1 MAIDKTIDYVIQ
13 DGYNNYTKNSK
24 SVTVP
29 KKFKARKNAPATKLA
44 YITEAEAKQLKKQN
58 PGTPHKGPSGIPSYD
73 SFDAQGNYSSGAAMS
88 AAETGGNTDR
98 DRRDM
103 AQAGISPQEAQAI
116 RSAAINAG
124 AGQRVNPGFFDSR
137 TNLTPAEI
145 RAAKKARR
153 DPNNLYGAKSFR
165 NTGQSGIMN
174 LIRSGGLLGSLVRGI
189 GQFFGLGKRPG
200 EATYDM
206 SEFNDLGLL
215 TDRVN
220 PTFQNDLGNELMLST
235 QKTPERFLPNAG
247 PRQVNIPAGDAV
259 SYVPFS
265 NYGKAAAA
273 TGTTVDGVPLEE
285 FVKNAAIAPTPV
297 EQYKDKAYTGIQ
309 ENVGKP
315 ISNFLNNLMNA
326 DKIAALENEYGSK
339 YGITDTAGGISS
351 DARHMAAMNE
361 LSKSLSPMNNRVGEF
376 IGDTGAFLAGAV
388 NEVPALFRGL
398 GSKNLGE
405 IKEDI
410 IANYKG
416 SFGTPNQTT
425 AEQIYGDVFEGS
437 TPAKT
442 ASVPT
447 YGTAAAAEVRPTIG
461 MENTGLGFSIPTGDV
476 GLNASGRLGSL
487 SATVDAIEALKGES
501 VNPEL
506 NYSGQFGNTNVYG
519 NYSDDVQNIGLNF
532 NNDKGL
538 SGGISYD
545 AITGEPRFDI
555 GFRRTFAD
563 GGLASMFTRRG

>member
-73 SFDAQGNYSSGAAMS
+73 SFDAQGNYSTGAAQS
-88 AAETGGNTDR
+88 AAETGGKTDR

-103 AQAGISPQEAQAI
+103 AASGISPQEAQAI

-174 LIRSGGLLGSLVRGI
+174 LIRSGGLLGSLARGI

-259 SYVPFS
+259 S
-265 NYGKAAAA
+265 
-273 TGTTVDGVPLEE
+273 T
-285 FVKNAAIAPTPV
+285 
-297 EQYKDKAYTGIQ
+297 
-309 ENVGKP
+309 
-315 ISNFLNNLMNA
+315 
-326 DKIAALENEYGSK
+326 
-339 YGITDTAGGISS
+339 
-351 DARHMAAMNE
+351 
-361 LSKSLSPMNNRVGEF
+361 
-376 IGDTGAFLAGAV
+376 LA
-388 NEVPALFRGL
+388 
-398 GSKNLGE
+398 
-405 IKEDI
+405 
-410 IANYKG
+410 
-416 SFGTPNQTT
+416 
-425 AEQIYGDVFEGS
+425 
-437 TPAKT
+437 
-442 ASVPT
+442 
-447 YGTAAAAEVRPTIG
+447 
-461 MENTGLGFSIPTGDV
+461 
-476 GLNASGRLGSL
+476 
-487 SATVDAIEALKGES
+487 
-501 VNPEL
+501 NPEL
-506 NYSGQFGNTNVYG
+506 NRMKGYTDDYPNLGLITPTKEIPTVNGVPMINTGSVYQNNLDFFDNLNKGLVVNNEPPMVNTDNVMQG
-519 NYSDDVQNIGLNF
+519 SVLDAQPKKGIMQMISDAFISPAGADEFDMEAFQKAGA
-532 NNDKGL
+532 DKGFFGANDEL
-538 SGGISYD
+538 EAMKEYYD
-545 AITGEPRFDI
+545 AAKSLSAPGSKFAGATNPNEIRSFIETQSNIPFGGGSYGVNMDMVPTNFMNTTEDFTTQKDPLTF
-555 GFRRTFAD
+555 FAD

>member
-58 PGTPHKGPSGIPSYD
+58 PGTPHKGPSGVPSYD

-174 LIRSGGLLGSLVRGI
+174 LIRSGGLLGSLARGI

-259 SYVPFS
+259 STLASSKFNRMKGYTDDYPNLGLIPSTKEIPTVNGVSMIDTGSVYQDNLDFFDNLNKGIVEGGTLTDNYKYKVPFE
-265 NYGKAAAA
+265 GAR
-273 TGTTVDGVPLEE
+273 TIVP
-285 FVKNAAIAPTPV
+285 NPD
-297 EQYKDKAYTGIQ
+297 YKDVMQGSVLDAQPKKGIMQ
-309 ENVGKP
+309 K
-315 ISNFLNNLMNA
+315 ISDLFF
-326 DKIAALENEYGSK
+326 
-339 YGITDTAGGISS
+339 T
-351 DARHMAAMNE
+351 
-361 LSKSLSPMNNRVGEF
+361 P
-376 IGDTGAFLAGAV
+376 AGA
-388 NEVPALFRGL
+388 A
-398 GSKNLGE
+398 E
-405 IKEDI
+405 I
-410 IANYKG
+410 
-416 SFGTPNQTT
+416 
-425 AEQIYGDVFEGS
+425 
-437 TPAKT
+437 TPAIK
-442 ASVPT
+442 AKD
-447 YGTAAAAEVRPTIG
+447 
-461 MENTGLGFSIPTGDV
+461 TGLGFSVPTGDV

>member
-174 LIRSGGLLGSLVRGI
+174 LIRSGGLLGSLARGI

-247 PRQVNIPAGDAV
+247 PRQVNIPTESYGLQNYSVAPYPFGYGVAPYPSYGYAGAAVPQGTDA
-259 SYVPFS
+259 
-265 NYGKAAAA
+265 
-273 TGTTVDGVPLEE
+273 L
-285 FVKNAAIAPTPV
+285 APTPV
-297 EQYKDKAYTGIQ
+297 EKVRDKAYTGIQ

-326 DKIAALENEYGSK
+326 DQIAALEKQFGSK
-339 YGITDTAGGISS
+339 YGITNTSGGKAS

-361 LSKSLSPMNNRVGEF
+361 LSNSLSPMNNKFGNF
-376 IGDTGAFLAGAV
+376 IGDTLAFGAGAI
-388 NEVPALFRGL
+388 NEIPALFRGL
-398 GSKNLGE
+398 DSKNLGE

-437 TPAKT
+437 TPVQT

-447 YGTAAAAEVRPTIG
+447 YGTASAEDITIDGGMLNSPFMETQIGPRVIAAENAYYNQGKMPPEFLGDRIRMN
-461 MENTGLGFSIPTGDV
+461 MELG
-476 GLNASGRLGSL
+476 NAR
-487 SATVDAIEALKGES
+487 
-501 VNPEL
+501 
-506 NYSGQFGNTNVYG
+506 
-519 NYSDDVQNIGLNF
+519 
-532 NNDKGL
+532 
-538 SGGISYD
+538 
-545 AITGEPRFDI
+545 
-555 GFRRTFAD
+555 GFMGPGFAD
-563 GGLASMFTRRG
+563 GGIASMFTRRG

>member
-1 MAIDKTIDYVIQ
+1 MTIDKNIDYVIQ

-73 SFDAQGNYSSGAAMS
+73 SFDAQGNYSTGAAQS
-88 AAETGGNTDR
+88 AAETGGKTDR

-103 AQAGISPQEAQAI
+103 AASGISPQEAQAI

-215 TDRVN
+215 TDRLN

-247 PRQVNIPAGDAV
+247 PRQVNIPARDAV
-259 SYVPFS
+259 STLANPELNRMKGYTDDYP
-265 NYGKAAAA
+265 NLGLITPTKEIP
-273 TGTTVDGVPLEE
+273 TVNGVPMINTGSVYQDNLDFFDNLNKGLVVNNEPPMVNTDNVMQGSVLDAQPKKGIMQTISDL
-285 FVKNAAIAPTPV
+285 FFTP
-297 EQYKDKAYTGIQ
+297 
-309 ENVGKP
+309 
-315 ISNFLNNLMNA
+315 
-326 DKIAALENEYGSK
+326 
-339 YGITDTAGGISS
+339 
-351 DARHMAAMNE
+351 
-361 LSKSLSPMNNRVGEF
+361 
-376 IGDTGAFLAGAV
+376 AGA
-388 NEVPALFRGL
+388 A
-398 GSKNLGE
+398 E
-405 IKEDI
+405 I
-410 IANYKG
+410 
-416 SFGTPNQTT
+416 
-425 AEQIYGDVFEGS
+425 
-437 TPAKT
+437 TPAIK
-442 ASVPT
+442 AKD
-447 YGTAAAAEVRPTIG
+447 
-461 MENTGLGFSIPTGDV
+461 TGLGFAVPTGDV

-563 GGLASMFTRRG
+563 GGIASMFTRRG